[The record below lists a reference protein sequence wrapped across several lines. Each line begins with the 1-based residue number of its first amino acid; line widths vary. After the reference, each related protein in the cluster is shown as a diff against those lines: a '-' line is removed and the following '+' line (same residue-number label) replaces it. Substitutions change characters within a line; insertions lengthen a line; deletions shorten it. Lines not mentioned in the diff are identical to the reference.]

1 VSETSKRA
9 QPDPAQRCAGPNCGT
24 IRREGQQWW
33 LMWLS
38 YRDGQYPVLSL
49 CPWEDHVAAQEGAL
63 PVCGE
68 LCAQKLQSQ
77 FMGNVMRERRPARSS
92 HIA

>member
-1 VSETSKRA
+1 MSETSKSA
-9 QPDPAQRCAGPNCGT
+9 QPDPAQRCAGPNCGVL
-24 IRREGQQWW
+24 RREGQQWW

-38 YRDGQYPVLSL
+38 YRDGRYPVLAL
-49 CPWEDHVAAQEGAL
+49 CPWEGHVAAQEGAL
-63 PVCGE
+63 TVCGE

-77 FMGNVMRERRPARSS
+77 FMGNVMRERRQARS

>member
-1 VSETSKRA
+1 MSETSKSA
-9 QPDPAQRCAGPNCGT
+9 QPDPAQRSAGPNCGT
-24 IRREGQQWW
+24 LRREGQQWW

-38 YRDGQYPVLSL
+38 YREGKFPVLSI
-49 CPWEDHVAAQEGAL
+49 CSWEDHVAAQEGAL

-77 FMGNVMRERRPARSS
+77 FMGNVLRERRQARGS

>member
-1 VSETSKRA
+1 MSEGSKRA
-9 QPDPAQRCAGPNCGT
+9 DPDPAQRCAGPNCGMLK
-24 IRREGQQWW
+24 RPGQQWW

-38 YRDGQYPVLSL
+38 YREDRYPVLSI

-77 FMGNVMRERRPARSS
+77 FMD
-92 HIA
+92 